1 MVLSRKRTNARAIDD
16 ADERTPRTCGLNF
29 CIMVWI
35 GCGYPL
41 NIFFDSPSHS
51 SPTSSCFVN
60 ALASTIGVLYPPTRK
75 TCCLCCSDAD
85 DDLVH
90 EYDDYADAY
99 ENDERERLLEG
110 EDTAL
115 LAAHRQTE
123 ARLRASPSTS
133 SASSADC
140 DVHNAE
146 AGAGRGVADPHS
158 AAIDGA
164 GAAAAHPAPAP
175 PPRTLSAVSV
185 DDPDALACPTCLEA
199 YTSENPRINTAC
211 GHHYHLSC
219 IYEWSERSDLCP
231 ICQRPM
237 QDEHGE
243 PFW

>member
-1 MVLSRKRTNARAIDD
+1 MAGSAAAAAAPFSSRRGSTYGRNIRSTASRILVVEEEEEEPPSSSSFSNAHPGRPFFTAMAMARAHV
-16 ADERTPRTCGLNF
+16 A
-29 CIMVWI
+29 
-35 GCGYPL
+35 
-41 NIFFDSPSHS
+41 
-51 SPTSSCFVN
+51 
-60 ALASTIGVLYPPTRK
+60 ALYR
-75 TCCLCCSDAD
+75 TCCLCCSDVD

-146 AGAGRGVADPHS
+146 AGAGRGVADPQS

-185 DDPDALACPTCLEA
+185 DDPDALACPTCLES